1 MVPLFVV
8 LNHIWSLLL
17 NDIFHAGK
25 WLFPKDY
32 TYLRDGN
39 SALSKNV
46 ATFGQLTYA
55 LGIAF
60 WYVAPDSQKEDLCI
74 SNLWGITTQ
83 TSLPS
88 TIGSFVCMLWL

>member
-1 MVPLFVV
+1 M
-8 LNHIWSLLL
+8 N
-17 NDIFHAGK
+17 IFHAGK

-46 ATFGQLTYA
+46 ATFGQLTHA

-60 WYVAPDSQKEDLCI
+60 RYLAPNSPKEDFCI
-74 SNLWGITTQ
+74 SNIWGITTQ

-88 TIGSFVCMLWL
+88 TIGTFVYMLCL